1 MLVAWYLSVSGYP
14 NKLVYGKPTPAS
26 LAVYA
31 RCLDIFKSFVSVC
44 PIFPNI
50 LSLSSETVQNDLNMV
65 D

>member
-1 MLVAWYLSVSGYP
+1 MSGYP